1 MLWFDELAARAE
13 GPQIVN
19 DSKTPSGPV
28 HVGALR
34 GVLIHDAVYRA
45 LQDRGV
51 PVRYKFGV
59 DDYDPLDELPP
70 KGADEFRPF
79 LGMPLCNVPAPAGS
93 SAENLAEHYI
103 KDFFDVFGELG
114 VGAETYRMSNIYRG
128 GTFDNEIDT
137 ILRNAAVVRKIDRE
151 VANVR
156 RDDDWFPFQVICE
169 RCGRIGTTKVTS
181 YDGEGVD
188 YQCIPNLVKW
198 ANGCGHSGKISPFG
212 GNGKLPWKLEW
223 VAKWNNFPVT
233 IEGAGKDHNTKGGSR
248 EVAVRCLKEIFN
260 KDAPVNIPYEFFL
273 VGGAK
278 MSSSRGV
285 GVSAREMA
293 NLLPPELLRFLM
305 IRSLPR
311 QVVDF
316 SPEQEKIVRLF
327 SDFDRIRERAVSP
340 KDYPA
345 EARMHKITQVD
356 AEPGY
361 YSPPFDLI
369 LSLAQMPHLDPVREI
384 ERIRHERLSPLDL
397 RYLKQRVE
405 SAKYWLRVFA
415 SDQDR
420 FEVQNSLPASAW
432 SLRAAQLGFLHKLAK
447 NLLDAEWEPA
457 KIQVCIFDTARVTPL
472 NQVDA
477 FSALYTV
484 LLDRQSGPKAGNLLS
499 FLDRGFVIDRLREA
513 PMPSLNAFWA
523 ETSITEQELED
534 WVESFRAKIVTV
546 SAETFF
552 EGFDS
557 DVDEQDTHYIKGMG
571 VLELAVELSDGKIHL
586 RRSVISSFEG
596 YGQALSDEYN
606 YFVSHAVDYVASL
619 KRQFEIEIHIKVNK
633 GGEVRV

>member
-1 MLWFDELAARAE
+1 MLWFDELAARVE
-13 GPQIVN
+13 GPQVVN

-45 LQDRGV
+45 LQDRDL

-70 KGADEFRPF
+70 TGADELRPF
-79 LGMPLCNVPAPAGS
+79 MGIPLCNVPAPAGS
-93 SAENLAEHYI
+93 SAKNLAEHYI
-103 KDFFDVFGELG
+103 KDFFDIFDELG
-114 VGAETYRMSNIYRG
+114 VGAETYRMSDVYRS
-128 GTFDNEIDT
+128 GTFDKEIDT
-137 ILRNAAVVRKIDRE
+137 ILRNADVVRRIDRE
-151 VANVR
+151 ISHVR

-169 RCGRIGTTKVTS
+169 KCGRIGTTKVTS
-181 YDGEGVD
+181 YDGELVG
-188 YQCIPNLVKW
+188 YQCLPNLVKW
-198 ANGCGHSGKISPFG
+198 AEGCGYKGKISPFG

-248 EVAVRCLKEIFN
+248 QVAAQCLKEIFH
-260 KDAPVNIPYEFFL
+260 KDAPINIPYEFFL

-305 IRSLPR
+305 IRSLPK

-316 SPEQEKIVRLF
+316 SPEQEKIVRLYN
-327 SDFDRIRERAVSP
+327 DFDRVRERAANPV
-340 KDYPA
+340 DYPT
-345 EARMHKITQVD
+345 EARMYEITQVE
-356 AEPGY
+356 AEPSY
-361 YSPPFDLI
+361 YAPPFDLL

-384 ERIRHERLSPLDL
+384 ERVHDAKQSPLDL
-397 RYLKQRVE
+397 SHVKQRVA
-405 SAKYWLRVFA
+405 SARYWLRRFA

-420 FEVQNSLPASAW
+420 FEVQTSLPFAVA
-432 SLRAAQLGFLHKLAK
+432 SLRAGQLGFLHKLAK
-447 NLLDAEWEPA
+447 KLVGVAWEPA
-457 KIQVCIFDTARVTPL
+457 KVQICLFDTARITPIS
-472 NQVDA
+472 QADG

-484 LLDRQSGPKAGNLLS
+484 LLDRQSGPKAGNLLA
-499 FLDRGFVIDRLREA
+499 FLEREFVIARLSEV
-513 PMPSLNAFWA
+513 PMPSVTDFWA
-523 ETSITEQELED
+523 DTAITEQELED
-534 WVESFRAKIVTV
+534 WVVSVRSKIVTA

-552 EGFDS
+552 ER
-557 DVDEQDTHYIKGMG
+557 MG
-571 VLELAVELSDGKIHL
+571 ILELTAELSDSKIHL
-586 RRSVISSFEG
+586 RRCIISSLEEHDQTG
-596 YGQALSDEYN
+596 YD
-606 YFVSHAVDYVASL
+606 YFVSHAIDYVASL
-619 KRQFEIEIHIKVNK
+619 ERKFGVEIPIKVNA